1 LCQSVCCEILVAIL
15 YVTQWLYYSTIGL
28 QVGRTGC
35 VVGIEHIKELV
46 DQSVKNVQKDN
57 PDLLK
62 EERIKLLSMLSIM
75 HACLCIAVQ

>member
-1 LCQSVCCEILVAIL
+1 MI
-15 YVTQWLYYSTIGL
+15 
-28 QVGRTGC
+28 QVGPTDC

-62 EERIKLLSMLSIM
+62 EKRIKLISESTIIIL
-75 HACLCIAVQ
+75 HTFK